1 MQPLITSVDAARLS
15 RLVSL
20 GDFLLSPEF
29 RVQHLTY
36 DNWLED
42 LCGAD
47 PTASQDREAFWRHY
61 AFKPMSQDN
70 FVGLLDYVTLKYRAN
85 RTELEIKLRATL
97 TLLAGKLPDF
107 SLTSKF
113 GDYQSILHYFA
124 SHNATHGLLHEKLK
138 DADIVKKLRD
148 HEFAD
153 AFFEAH

>member
-1 MQPLITSVDAARLS
+1 MLDAARLS

-61 AFKPMSQDN
+61 AFKPMSQDK

-97 TLLAGKLPDF
+97 TLLAGKLPIF
-107 SLTSKF
+107 HSHQNLETIK
-113 GDYQSILHYFA
+113 A
-124 SHNATHGLLHEKLK
+124 SCTICKP
-138 DADIVKKLRD
+138 
-148 HEFAD
+148 
-153 AFFEAH
+153 